1 MSVVHGS
8 EPEGRAAMRDE
19 RRRLAQDLH
28 DSTSQML
35 VVLQFE
41 LGKLKRSGSS
51 EANAVIEEIEQIIHE
66 MREQIRAVARE

>member
-1 MSVVHGS
+1 
-8 EPEGRAAMRDE
+8 MRDE